1 MICFT
6 QLSEVIAT
14 LEVIEV
20 KGVNDLCN
28 TCLNA
33 CQRIVNFFQVFPELI
48 QYTFSGNLHIL
59 HPAEVFTQTQRM
71 DITLATPNSET

>member
-1 MICFT
+1 MICLT

-33 CQRIVNFFQVFPELI
+33 CQRIVNHLQVFPELI
-48 QYTFSGNLHIL
+48 QPHATHISTSCPS
-59 HPAEVFTQTQRM
+59 HAS
-71 DITLATPNSET
+71 A